1 VKLPSRH
8 QPRWSFRRFG
18 LVRCIAP
25 RSERF
30 PDNTIDMA
38 TGYDCFDT
46 LAHTLDPRVQGRQ
59 RANRLLLKAA
69 MEAAGFTNY
78 PNEWWHYTLNDEP
91 CPDTYFD
98 YPVAC
103 RSLHVRRHCRAH
115 RKAHHRRAHR
125 DRGASRR
132 AARTRAG

>member
-1 VKLPSRH
+1 MKLPSRH

-18 LVRCIAP
+18 LVPCIAP

-30 PDNTIDMA
+30 PDNTIDMG

-69 MEAAGFTNY
+69 MEAAGFTND

-91 CPDTYFD
+91 YPDTYFRL
-98 YPVAC
+98 PGRVP
-103 RSLHVRRHCRAH
+103 L
-115 RKAHHRRAHR
+115 
-125 DRGASRR
+125 
-132 AARTRAG
+132 AARAPALPRAPKGAPPPGTPGPRR